1 MNKKELE
8 EKLFRFTTRAGAMG
22 DAVQFVTACNGA
34 VAQIQQEIDKER
46 HRIQT
51 STRPEHQPGASPRQF
66 LEEYIDALERMLK
79 ELVES
84 EDAVTTS
91 A

>member
-1 MNKKELE
+1 MNKNKLD
-8 EKLFRFTTRAGAMG
+8 EKLFRFATRAGAMN
-22 DAVQFVTACNGA
+22 DAVQLVRDCNGDPA
-34 VAQIQQEIDKER
+34 RIRQEIDKER